1 MNLSNF
7 KVIPQSNITK
17 AEPSLEDLK
26 PLFVPEVVK
35 PDLVYNEKT
44 EKFFIPL
51 KFIKEQTENQ
61 GFTAITDGISTYLIR
76 TTKDDVN
83 EDIRPK
89 FFRGNKTQYATSDY
103 LRLLTKD
110 LGNDLFLHETKIEDY
125 QAFLISNN
133 KVNPFEKLQEVKEKW
148 GEAIVK
154 GVEFHKSVE
163 NALNSPELPF
173 YQTQIDTYSQLVGNV
188 DTIIVPTVSESVNTV
203 SNFEGFPTTSTAF
216 RNEETP
222 FTYTSDL
229 LDQPVEENVEEP
241 SLF

>member
-1 MNLSNF
+1 MNLSQF

-26 PLFVPEVVK
+26 PLFVPEVIK

-61 GFTAITDGISTYLIR
+61 GFTAITDGVSTYLIR
-76 TTKDDVN
+76 TTKDDSN
-83 EDIRPK
+83 EDLRPK
-89 FFRGNKTQYATSDY
+89 FFRGNKTQYTSSDY

-125 QAFLISNN
+125 QAFLISND
-133 KVNPFEKLQEVKEKW
+133 KTDPFEVKNTSE
-148 GEAIVK
+148 IVFESY
-154 GVEFHKSVE
+154 GRSFTEE
-163 NALNSPELPF
+163 EIATED
-173 YQTQIDTYSQLVGNV
+173 YI
-188 DTIIVPTVSESVNTV
+188 PTVSENVAAIIEKT
-203 SNFEGFPTTSTAF
+203 
-216 RNEETP
+216 NEEA

-229 LDQPVEENVEEP
+229 LDQPVEEKVEEP